1 MIRPSSVGIWLL
13 SCLVVTNTAMA
24 KTTSYET
31 AFDLKVFG
39 FSIGQVIVSFED
51 RISAGKTT
59 VDASITSPS
68 GSVFPQGVSAFSLPV
83 LPPWISVPVYITIKT
98 AVGFRGP
105 AKVGL
110 HLEVLDYNPS
120 LPLRL
125 FVSDGTLGSE
135 FKDITAYY
143 GPGSMYTS
151 GYRDAFSE
159 FVIAW
164 DGRAS
169 GDVVNTKFTDI
180 NNYLTTNRNLI
191 APARYQK
198 LQVRLEEANQ
208 AYQQNN
214 VPESLND
221 LEAFISSVR
230 RAIALNEMPATFN
243 DPLNPNPNVAGGLIM
258 RSETT
263 EFSLG
268 LLK

>member
-1 MIRPSSVGIWLL
+1 
-13 SCLVVTNTAMA
+13 
-24 KTTSYET
+24 
-31 AFDLKVFG
+31 
-39 FSIGQVIVSFED
+39 
-51 RISAGKTT
+51 
-59 VDASITSPS
+59 
-68 GSVFPQGVSAFSLPV
+68 
-83 LPPWISVPVYITIKT
+83 
-98 AVGFRGP
+98 
-105 AKVGL
+105 
-110 HLEVLDYNPS
+110 
-120 LPLRL
+120 
-125 FVSDGTLGSE
+125 
-135 FKDITAYY
+135 
-143 GPGSMYTS
+143 MYTS

-169 GDVVNTKFTDI
+169 GDVVNTKFADI

-191 APARYQK
+191 APDRYQK

-230 RAIALNEMPATFN
+230 RAIALNDMPATFN